1 MTTIRRRIGRSI
13 VAVSVIIGVLLTSVS
28 ILSLYIKA
36 QDYAEQ
42 MVTETARA
50 YALNV
55 KNEMNLIKTNLQLV
69 GADSTVRN
77 TGLPDAQRV
86 ARLGQLAESNMFDK
100 LDVAGKDG
108 IAFNGINIE
117 SRAYFQNAI
126 KGVGYISS
134 PLINKDTGSIAI
146 IAAGPMNGEVV
157 FGTIDYAHFS
167 QIISRIKVGETGYGS
182 IVDKEGTIIA
192 HPDEETVKSYTN
204 YIALAQEDKGYEEL
218 GAMVTRMTQGEEGVQ
233 KTKENGKN
241 VMIAH
246 YPIDTPEGWSVVVAY
261 PESEYI
267 SSFIITLIITIA
279 LLAVLLVLAVFFGWR
294 LAKSIAQPVKLST
307 ERIELLAHGDLS
319 TSVPAATSK
328 DETGRLLRSLGE
340 TIGSINGYISEISD
354 ILTGIAQG
362 DLSKES
368 EQNYLGDF
376 APIGQALTTI
386 TASLNAA
393 FSDITT
399 AALQVEQGATQISS
413 GAQGLSQITM
423 EQAATIE
430 ELSAS
435 LAEISVGIQG
445 IAHNAEQARELTEH
459 SGENVKNG
467 NQQMSDMIEAMGE
480 IDHSS
485 SEISKIIKV
494 INDIAFQTNILALNA
509 AVEAARAGAAGKG
522 FAVVADEV
530 RNLASKSADAAKETT
545 ALIEQS
551 IASVKKGTKM
561 AQRTAR
567 SLEEIAKESE
577 GVSALVNQ
585 ISEATNDQATA
596 VVQINQGMEQMSSV
610 VQTSSATAQQSAASS
625 EELSGQAQ
633 MLKDLIRQFT
643 LKA

>member
-1 MTTIRRRIGRSI
+1 MQSIRGRIRKSVLITAVLMGGFIVIAMSVIMYLSSIKSANTLLSESVKVYSQI
-13 VAVSVIIGVLLTSVS
+13 VAH
-28 ILSLYIKA
+28 
-36 QDYAEQ
+36 E
-42 MVTETARA
+42 
-50 YALNV
+50 
-55 KNEMNLIKTNLQLV
+55 NELIKKDLRWV
-69 GADSTVRN
+69 ADNDMASNKLASDLMRKT
-77 TGLPDAQRV
+77 TL
-86 ARLGQLAESNMFDK
+86 ARLVEDTVFKDFS
-100 LDVAGKDG
+100 VADASGKT
-108 IAFNGINIE
+108 FNNTDIS
-117 SRAYFQNAI
+117 SRDYFNYA
-126 KGVGYISS
+126 KNGTPYISS
-134 PLINKDTGSIAI
+134 PLIRMTDNSVTIM
-146 IAAGPMNGEVV
+146 AAAPMGDQVLY
-157 FGTIDYAHFS
+157 GGIDYTKFS
-167 QIISRIKVGETGYGS
+167 EIIEKIDIGLTGYGF
-182 IVDKEGTIIA
+182 IVDKHGTIIA
-192 HPDEETVKSYTN
+192 HPDEQVVRDMTN
-204 YIALAQEDKGYEEL
+204 YITLAQEDPSYGEL
-218 GAMVTRMTQGEEGVQ
+218 AELMTEMTGGAAGVKTLRVRGERR
-233 KTKENGKN
+233 
-241 VMIAH
+241 MIA
-246 YPIDTPEGWSVVVAY
+246 YTPVLCEEGWSVGVAI
-261 PESEYI
+261 SENEILYDI
-267 SSFIITLIITIA
+267 KIMLAIAAGIFVTMLLLAIIMSRTAADTIA
-279 LLAVLLVLAVFFGWR
+279 R
-294 LAKSIAQPVKLST
+294 PVMQST

-319 TSVPAATSK
+319 TPVPTVKSR
-328 DETGRLLRSLGE
+328 DETGRLLQSLSE
-340 TIGSINGYISEISD
+340 TFASINGYISEISD

-376 APIGQALTTI
+376 APIGQALSTI
-386 TASLNAA
+386 TDSLNAA
-393 FSDITT
+393 FSNIATS
-399 AALQVEQGATQISS
+399 AEQVEQGATQIAS

-467 NQQMSDMIEAMGE
+467 NQQMSDMLEAMGE

-551 IASVKKGTKM
+551 IESVKKGTKM

-577 GVSALVNQ
+577 GVSALVNL
-585 ISEATNDQATA
+585 ITEATNDQATA

-633 MLKDLIRQFT
+633 MLKDLISQFT
-643 LKA
+643 LK

>member
-1 MTTIRRRIGRSI
+1 MQSIRGRIRKSVLITAVLMGGFIVIAMSVIMYLSSIKSANTLLSESVKVYSQI
-13 VAVSVIIGVLLTSVS
+13 VAH
-28 ILSLYIKA
+28 
-36 QDYAEQ
+36 E
-42 MVTETARA
+42 
-50 YALNV
+50 
-55 KNEMNLIKTNLQLV
+55 NELIKKDLRWV
-69 GADSTVRN
+69 ADNDMASNKLASDLMRKT
-77 TGLPDAQRV
+77 TL
-86 ARLGQLAESNMFDK
+86 ARLVEDTVFKDFS
-100 LDVAGKDG
+100 VADASGKT
-108 IAFNGINIE
+108 FNNTDIS
-117 SRAYFQNAI
+117 SRDYFNYA
-126 KGVGYISS
+126 KNGTPYISS
-134 PLINKDTGSIAI
+134 PLIRMTDNSVTIM
-146 IAAGPMNGEVV
+146 AAAPMGDQVLY
-157 FGTIDYAHFS
+157 GGIDYTKFS
-167 QIISRIKVGETGYGS
+167 EIIEKIDIGLTGYGF
-182 IVDKEGTIIA
+182 IVDKHGTIIA
-192 HPDEETVKSYTN
+192 HPDEQVVRDMTN
-204 YIALAQEDKGYEEL
+204 YITLAQEDPSYGEL
-218 GAMVTRMTQGEEGVQ
+218 AELMTEMTGGAAGVKTLRVRGERR
-233 KTKENGKN
+233 
-241 VMIAH
+241 MIA
-246 YPIDTPEGWSVVVAY
+246 YTPVLCEEGWSVGVAI
-261 PESEYI
+261 SENEILYDI
-267 SSFIITLIITIA
+267 KIMLAIAAGIFVTMLLLAIIMSRTAADTIA
-279 LLAVLLVLAVFFGWR
+279 R
-294 LAKSIAQPVKLST
+294 PVMQST

-319 TSVPAATSK
+319 TPVPTVKSR
-328 DETGRLLRSLGE
+328 DETGRLLQSLSE
-340 TIGSINGYISEISD
+340 TFASINGYISEISD

-435 LAEISVGIQG
+435 LAEISVGIQE

-467 NQQMSDMIEAMGE
+467 NQQMSDMLEAMGE

-633 MLKDLIRQFT
+633 MLKDLISQFT
-643 LKA
+643 LK

>member
-1 MTTIRRRIGRSI
+1 MGDQ
-13 VAVSVIIGVLLTSVS
+13 VL
-28 ILSLYIKA
+28 Y
-36 QDYAEQ
+36 
-42 MVTETARA
+42 
-50 YALNV
+50 
-55 KNEMNLIKTNLQLV
+55 
-69 GADSTVRN
+69 G
-77 TGLPDAQRV
+77 G
-86 ARLGQLAESNMFDK
+86 
-100 LDVAGKDG
+100 
-108 IAFNGINIE
+108 
-117 SRAYFQNAI
+117 
-126 KGVGYISS
+126 
-134 PLINKDTGSIAI
+134 
-146 IAAGPMNGEVV
+146 
-157 FGTIDYAHFS
+157 IDYTKFS
-167 QIISRIKVGETGYGS
+167 EIIEKIDIGLTGYGF
-182 IVDKEGTIIA
+182 IVDKHGTIIA
-192 HPDEETVKSYTN
+192 HPDEQVVRDMTN
-204 YIALAQEDKGYEEL
+204 YITLAQEDPSYGEL
-218 GAMVTRMTQGEEGVQ
+218 ADLMTEMTGGAAGVKTLRVRGERR
-233 KTKENGKN
+233 
-241 VMIAH
+241 MIA
-246 YPIDTPEGWSVVVAY
+246 YTPVLCEEGWSVGVAI
-261 PESEYI
+261 SENEILYDIKIMLAIAAGIFVAMLLLAIII
-267 SSFIITLIITIA
+267 SRTAADTIA
-279 LLAVLLVLAVFFGWR
+279 R
-294 LAKSIAQPVKLST
+294 PVMQST

-319 TSVPAATSK
+319 TPVPTVKSR
-328 DETGRLLRSLGE
+328 DETGRLLQSLSE
-340 TIGSINGYISEISD
+340 TFASINGYISEISD

-435 LAEISVGIQG
+435 LAEISVGIQE
-445 IAHNAEQARELTEH
+445 IAHNAEQARELTER

-467 NQQMSDMIEAMGE
+467 NQQMSDMLEAMGE

-551 IASVKKGTKM
+551 IESVKKGTKM

-633 MLKDLIRQFT
+633 MLKDLISQFT
-643 LKA
+643 LK

>member
-1 MTTIRRRIGRSI
+1 MQSIRGRIRKSVLITAVLMGGFIVIAMSVIMYLSSIKSANTLLSESVKVYSQI
-13 VAVSVIIGVLLTSVS
+13 VAH
-28 ILSLYIKA
+28 
-36 QDYAEQ
+36 E
-42 MVTETARA
+42 
-50 YALNV
+50 
-55 KNEMNLIKTNLQLV
+55 NELIKKDLRWV
-69 GADSTVRN
+69 ADNDMASNKLASDLMRKT
-77 TGLPDAQRV
+77 TL
-86 ARLGQLAESNMFDK
+86 ARLVEDTVFKDFS
-100 LDVAGKDG
+100 VADASGKT
-108 IAFNGINIE
+108 FNNTDIS
-117 SRAYFQNAI
+117 SRDYFNYA
-126 KGVGYISS
+126 KNGTPYISS
-134 PLINKDTGSIAI
+134 PLIRMTDNSVTIM
-146 IAAGPMNGEVV
+146 AAAPMGDQVLY
-157 FGTIDYAHFS
+157 GGIDYTKFS
-167 QIISRIKVGETGYGS
+167 EIIEKIDIGLTGYGF
-182 IVDKEGTIIA
+182 IVDKHGTIIA
-192 HPDEETVKSYTN
+192 HPDEQVVRDMTN
-204 YIALAQEDKGYEEL
+204 YITLAQEDPSYGEL
-218 GAMVTRMTQGEEGVQ
+218 AELMTEMTGGAAGVKTLRVRGERR
-233 KTKENGKN
+233 
-241 VMIAH
+241 MIA
-246 YPIDTPEGWSVVVAY
+246 YTPVLCEEGWSVGVAI
-261 PESEYI
+261 SENEILYDI
-267 SSFIITLIITIA
+267 KIMLAIAAGIFVTMLLLAIIMSRTAADTIA
-279 LLAVLLVLAVFFGWR
+279 R
-294 LAKSIAQPVKLST
+294 PVMQST

-319 TSVPAATSK
+319 TPVPTVKSR
-328 DETGRLLRSLGE
+328 DETGRLLQSLSE
-340 TIGSINGYISEISD
+340 TFASINGYISEISD

-633 MLKDLIRQFT
+633 MLKDLISQFT
-643 LKA
+643 LK

>member
-1 MTTIRRRIGRSI
+1 MQSIRGRIRKSVLITAVLMGGFIVIAMSVIMYLSSIKSANTLLSESVKVYSQI
-13 VAVSVIIGVLLTSVS
+13 VAH
-28 ILSLYIKA
+28 
-36 QDYAEQ
+36 E
-42 MVTETARA
+42 
-50 YALNV
+50 
-55 KNEMNLIKTNLQLV
+55 NELIKKDLRWV
-69 GADSTVRN
+69 ADNDMASNKLASDLMRKT
-77 TGLPDAQRV
+77 TL
-86 ARLGQLAESNMFDK
+86 ARLVEDTVFKDFS
-100 LDVAGKDG
+100 VADASGKT
-108 IAFNGINIE
+108 FNNTDIS
-117 SRAYFQNAI
+117 SRDYFNYA
-126 KGVGYISS
+126 KNGTPYISS
-134 PLINKDTGSIAI
+134 PLIRMTDNSVTIM
-146 IAAGPMNGEVV
+146 AAAPMGDQVLY
-157 FGTIDYAHFS
+157 GGIDYTKFS
-167 QIISRIKVGETGYGS
+167 EIIEKIDIGLTGYGF
-182 IVDKEGTIIA
+182 IVDKHGTIIA
-192 HPDEETVKSYTN
+192 HPDEQVVRDMTN
-204 YIALAQEDKGYEEL
+204 YITLAQEDPSYGEL
-218 GAMVTRMTQGEEGVQ
+218 AELMTEMTGGAAGVKTLRVRGERR
-233 KTKENGKN
+233 
-241 VMIAH
+241 MIA
-246 YPIDTPEGWSVVVAY
+246 YTPVLCEEGWSVGVAI
-261 PESEYI
+261 SENEILYDI
-267 SSFIITLIITIA
+267 KIMLAIAAGIFVTMLLLAIIMSRTAADTIA
-279 LLAVLLVLAVFFGWR
+279 R
-294 LAKSIAQPVKLST
+294 PVMQST

-319 TSVPAATSK
+319 TPVPTVKSR
-328 DETGRLLRSLGE
+328 DETGRLLQSLSE
-340 TIGSINGYISEISD
+340 TFASINGYISEISD

-435 LAEISVGIQG
+435 LAEISVGIQE

-467 NQQMSDMIEAMGE
+467 NQQMSDMLEAMGE

-577 GVSALVNQ
+577 GVSALVNL
-585 ISEATNDQATA
+585 ITEATNDQATA

-633 MLKDLIRQFT
+633 MLKDLISQFT
-643 LKA
+643 LK

>member
-1 MTTIRRRIGRSI
+1 MQSIRGRIRKSVLITAVLMGGFIVIAMSVIMYLSSIKSANTLLSESVKVYSQI
-13 VAVSVIIGVLLTSVS
+13 VAH
-28 ILSLYIKA
+28 
-36 QDYAEQ
+36 E
-42 MVTETARA
+42 
-50 YALNV
+50 
-55 KNEMNLIKTNLQLV
+55 NELIKKDLRWV
-69 GADSTVRN
+69 ADNDMASNKLASDLMRKT
-77 TGLPDAQRV
+77 TL
-86 ARLGQLAESNMFDK
+86 ARLVEDTVFKDFS
-100 LDVAGKDG
+100 VADASGKT
-108 IAFNGINIE
+108 FNNTDIS
-117 SRAYFQNAI
+117 SRDYFNYA
-126 KGVGYISS
+126 KNGTPYISS
-134 PLINKDTGSIAI
+134 PLIRMTDNSVTIM
-146 IAAGPMNGEVV
+146 AAAPMGDQVLY
-157 FGTIDYAHFS
+157 GGIDYTKFS
-167 QIISRIKVGETGYGS
+167 EIIEKIDIGLTGYGF
-182 IVDKEGTIIA
+182 IVDKHGTIIA
-192 HPDEETVKSYTN
+192 HPDEQVVRDMTN
-204 YIALAQEDKGYEEL
+204 YITLAQEDPSYGEL
-218 GAMVTRMTQGEEGVQ
+218 AELMTEMTGGAAGVKTLRVRGERR
-233 KTKENGKN
+233 
-241 VMIAH
+241 MIA
-246 YPIDTPEGWSVVVAY
+246 YTPVLCEEGWSVGVAI
-261 PESEYI
+261 SENEILYDI
-267 SSFIITLIITIA
+267 KIMLAIAAGIFVTMLLLAIIMSRTAADTIA
-279 LLAVLLVLAVFFGWR
+279 R
-294 LAKSIAQPVKLST
+294 PVMQST

-319 TSVPAATSK
+319 TPVPTVKSR
-328 DETGRLLRSLGE
+328 DETGRLLQSLSE
-340 TIGSINGYISEISD
+340 TFASINGYISEISD

-376 APIGQALTTI
+376 APIGQALSTI
-386 TASLNAA
+386 TDSLNAA
-393 FSDITT
+393 FSNIATS
-399 AALQVEQGATQISS
+399 AEQVEQGATQIAS

-467 NQQMSDMIEAMGE
+467 NQQMSDMLEAMGE

-633 MLKDLIRQFT
+633 MLKDLISQFT
-643 LKA
+643 LK

>member
-1 MTTIRRRIGRSI
+1 MQSIRGRIRKSVLITAVLMGGFIVIAMSVIMYLSSIKSANTLLSESVKVYSQI
-13 VAVSVIIGVLLTSVS
+13 VAH
-28 ILSLYIKA
+28 
-36 QDYAEQ
+36 E
-42 MVTETARA
+42 
-50 YALNV
+50 
-55 KNEMNLIKTNLQLV
+55 NELIKKDLRWV
-69 GADSTVRN
+69 ADNDMAANKLASDLMRKT
-77 TGLPDAQRV
+77 TL
-86 ARLGQLAESNMFDK
+86 ARLVEDTVFKDFS
-100 LDVAGKDG
+100 VADASGKT
-108 IAFNGINIE
+108 FNNTDIS
-117 SRAYFQNAI
+117 SRDYFNYA
-126 KGVGYISS
+126 KNGTPYISS
-134 PLINKDTGSIAI
+134 PLIRMTDNSVTIM
-146 IAAGPMNGEVV
+146 AAAPMGDQVLY
-157 FGTIDYAHFS
+157 GGIDYTKFS
-167 QIISRIKVGETGYGS
+167 EIIEKIDIGLTGYGF
-182 IVDKEGTIIA
+182 IVDKHGTIIA
-192 HPDEETVKSYTN
+192 HPDEQVVRDMTN
-204 YIALAQEDKGYEEL
+204 YITLAQEDPSYGEL
-218 GAMVTRMTQGEEGVQ
+218 AELMTEMTGGAAGVKTLRVRGERR
-233 KTKENGKN
+233 
-241 VMIAH
+241 MIA
-246 YPIDTPEGWSVVVAY
+246 YTPVLCEEGWSVGVAI
-261 PESEYI
+261 SENEILYDI
-267 SSFIITLIITIA
+267 KIMLAIAAGIFVTMLLLAIIMSRTAADTIA
-279 LLAVLLVLAVFFGWR
+279 R
-294 LAKSIAQPVKLST
+294 PVMQST

-319 TSVPAATSK
+319 TPVPTVKSR
-328 DETGRLLRSLGE
+328 DETGRLLQSLSE
-340 TIGSINGYISEISD
+340 TFASINGYISEISD

-376 APIGQALTTI
+376 APIGQALSTI
-386 TASLNAA
+386 TDSLNAA
-393 FSDITT
+393 FSNIATS
-399 AALQVEQGATQISS
+399 AEQVEQGATQIAS

-467 NQQMSDMIEAMGE
+467 NQQMSDMLEAMGE

-633 MLKDLIRQFT
+633 MLKDLISQFT
-643 LKA
+643 LK

>member
-1 MTTIRRRIGRSI
+1 MQSIRGRIRKSVLITAVLMGGFIVIAMSVIMYLSSIKSANTLLSESVKVYSQI
-13 VAVSVIIGVLLTSVS
+13 VAH
-28 ILSLYIKA
+28 
-36 QDYAEQ
+36 E
-42 MVTETARA
+42 
-50 YALNV
+50 
-55 KNEMNLIKTNLQLV
+55 NELIKKDLRWV
-69 GADSTVRN
+69 ADNDMASNKLASDLMRKT
-77 TGLPDAQRV
+77 TL
-86 ARLGQLAESNMFDK
+86 ARLVEDTVFKDFS
-100 LDVAGKDG
+100 VADASGKT
-108 IAFNGINIE
+108 FNNTDIS
-117 SRAYFQNAI
+117 SRDYFNYA
-126 KGVGYISS
+126 KNGTPYISS
-134 PLINKDTGSIAI
+134 PLIRMTDNSVTIM
-146 IAAGPMNGEVV
+146 AAAPMGDQVLY
-157 FGTIDYAHFS
+157 GGIDYTKFS
-167 QIISRIKVGETGYGS
+167 EIIEKIDIGLTGYGF
-182 IVDKEGTIIA
+182 IVDKHGTIIA
-192 HPDEETVKSYTN
+192 HPDEQVVRDMTN
-204 YIALAQEDKGYEEL
+204 YITLAQEDPSYGEL
-218 GAMVTRMTQGEEGVQ
+218 AELMTEMTGGAAGVKTLRVRGERR
-233 KTKENGKN
+233 
-241 VMIAH
+241 MIA
-246 YPIDTPEGWSVVVAY
+246 YTPVLCEEGWSVGVAI
-261 PESEYI
+261 SENEILYDI
-267 SSFIITLIITIA
+267 KIMLAIAAGIFVTMLLLAIIMSRTAADTIA
-279 LLAVLLVLAVFFGWR
+279 R
-294 LAKSIAQPVKLST
+294 PVMQST

-319 TSVPAATSK
+319 TPVPTVKSR
-328 DETGRLLRSLGE
+328 DETGRLLQSLSE
-340 TIGSINGYISEISD
+340 TFASINGYISEISD

-435 LAEISVGIQG
+435 LAEISVGIQE

-633 MLKDLIRQFT
+633 MLKDLISQFT
-643 LKA
+643 LK